1 MTMTDDERGFDEAN
15 DDADDRLAATLR
27 EVTVPAAVRATE
39 LTSLFDDASIDRL
52 LRAVPCPPAAIERM
66 LRPSRGRTPVD
77 LAIAASRLGEAGT
90 AGGRGGA
97 RIDAAAFPSA
107 SRSAERRPWHVLRL
121 VIRGAMDGASVAVV
135 LVVAAGLLWASA
147 TASRWLSSPGPVRR
161 DADMRSADLV
171 AAGRDSMDAKDAKGT
186 SAVPGPSTAPPSSAD
201 ADPVSSGVVAA
212 ATRPAD
218 DRERIPEGPVGR
230 SVESGFDSRL
240 ADETL
245 TGFPPVD
252 GGIAI
257 GDRGGRSPS
266 DALTAR
272 VRAAPADRAI
282 LGPSGPPMG
291 VVSPT
296 RSASRPVPS
305 HRGYDLA
312 FEMAH
317 GVPPFVDP
325 SLAPALAV
333 DRPPLSTRT
342 DTFDAAVRAAVG
354 GRRVRESLRALRVE
368 HVLAALPPASVPA
381 SVSPGAG
388 RDPVLSMRG
397 FPTFRSGVASRFL
410 EIEASVPPSIPPA
423 GAGDPSRIV
432 LVLDAS
438 SAAAADEA
446 WPAVCRAVRGAA
458 SGMDADARMSV
469 VLFADRPVVAA
480 EGIDRRGIVALCDRL
495 ERLRLRGGGN
505 LHGSMPEVHR
515 LLARS
520 SGGGRPRC
528 VVVAHVGSIARAER
542 DGDED
547 LAAWRSAHAGDEPS
561 SGLVDEY
568 VVIDPARGLVG
579 AAAMRG
585 EASPIDGI
593 GLDAESIRRRI
604 VEAVRGESPADVGNS
619 RSLRDCRLE
628 VAFDPRQVAA
638 YRLVGHR
645 QQVSDFDRS
654 AVSTIDLE
662 PGLTVRVVYEVML
675 KSQASQKSPPPP
687 VARSTFHFRRSGDGG
702 EGKAEASIMAS
713 DFRLDPPAGDPL
725 AWAVW
730 LGVGL
735 AEHAAGSPHVESR
748 ADLLRR
754 LQDRAARWGDA
765 GWAEPSMRRLLLVLR
780 AAAGEAVREQ
790 VDAVEFDGAD

>member
-1 MTMTDDERGFDEAN
+1 
-15 DDADDRLAATLR
+15 
-27 EVTVPAAVRATE
+27 
-39 LTSLFDDASIDRL
+39 
-52 LRAVPCPPAAIERM
+52 
-66 LRPSRGRTPVD
+66 
-77 LAIAASRLGEAGT
+77 
-90 AGGRGGA
+90 
-97 RIDAAAFPSA
+97 
-107 SRSAERRPWHVLRL
+107 
-121 VIRGAMDGASVAVV
+121 MDGASIAVV

-161 DADMRSADLV
+161 DADGRSGDRVAVVKNAD
-171 AAGRDSMDAKDAKGT
+171 GRDAEGKDADGT
-186 SAVPGPSTAPPSSAD
+186 AVASGRSTSPPSSSETA
-201 ADPVSSGVVAA
+201 SSGVVTAGS
-212 ATRPAD
+212 RRAD
-218 DRERIPEGPVGR
+218 DREGTPDGLVGR
-230 SVESGFDSRL
+230 GAEAGIDSRF
-240 ADETL
+240 ADGTAA
-245 TGFPPVD
+245 GVPPGD
-252 GGIAI
+252 GGITI

-266 DALTAR
+266 DGLTAQ

-282 LGPSGPPMG
+282 LGPSGAPMAVVPP
-291 VVSPT
+291 S

-342 DTFDAAVRAAVG
+342 DTFDAAVRAVVG
-354 GRRVRESLRALRVE
+354 GRHVRDSLRGLRVE
-368 HVLAALPPASVPA
+368 HVLAALPAASVPG

-410 EIEASVPPSIPPA
+410 EIEASVPASIPPD
-423 GAGDPSRIV
+423 GAGDPSRVV

-446 WPAVCRAVRGAA
+446 WPAVCRAVRDAA
-458 SGMDADARMSV
+458 GGMDAEARMSV

-480 EGIDRRGIVALCDRL
+480 DGMDRRGIVALCDRL
-495 ERLRLRGGGN
+495 ERLRLREGGN

-515 LLARS
+515 LLERS

-547 LAAWRSAHAGDEPS
+547 LAAWRSAHAGDEPP

-579 AAAMRG
+579 AAAVRG

-604 VEAVRGESPADVGNS
+604 VEAVRGQSSAGAGSSP
-619 RSLRDCRLE
+619 SLRDCRLE

-645 QQVSDFDRS
+645 QQVSDFDRA
-654 AVSTIDLE
+654 AVSTVDLE
-662 PGLTVRVVYEVML
+662 PGRTVRVVYEVML
-675 KSQASQKSPPPP
+675 KSQASQKSPSPP
-687 VARSTFHFRRSGDGG
+687 VARSTFLFRRPGDGG

-765 GWAEPSMRRLLLVLR
+765 GWAEPTMRRLLLVLR

-790 VDAVEFDGAD
+790 LDAVEFDGAD